1 MQAQVVTYLRQPSF
15 SKLVD
20 VLLTGIS
27 DEEFGSYI
35 GEISFEFR
43 TWRGFTNKIGIIWI
57 DGVEF
62 IDCKEFETVIITYPF
77 VLKYFSDTVIDYI
90 KEISYQHKEVFNA
103 IKEESI
109 QRNIRKGRYGGKLIN
124 GVGVI

>member
-1 MQAQVVTYLRQPSF
+1 MQAQVVAYLRQPSF

-20 VLLTGIS
+20 VLLTDIT

-43 TWRGFTNKIGIIWI
+43 MWRGFTNKIGIIWI

-62 IDCKEFETVIITYPF
+62 IDRKEFETVIITYPF

-90 KEISYQHKEVFNA
+90 KEISYQHKEVYNA

-109 QRNIRKGRYGGKLIN
+109 QRNIRKGRYGGGIN
-124 GVGVI
+124 

>member
-20 VLLTGIS
+20 VLLTDIS

-35 GEISFEFR
+35 GEINFEFR
-43 TWRGFTNKIGIIWI
+43 IWRGFTNKIGIIWI

-62 IDCKEFETVIITYPF
+62 IDRKEFESVIITYPF

-90 KEISYQHKEVFNA
+90 KEISYQHKDVFNA
-103 IKEESI
+103 IKEESL
-109 QRNIRKGRYGGKLIN
+109 QRNIRKGRYGGGIN
-124 GVGVI
+124 

>member
-1 MQAQVVTYLRQPSF
+1 MQAQVVAYLRQPSF

-20 VLLTGIS
+20 VLLTDIT

-43 TWRGFTNKIGIIWI
+43 MWRGFTNKIGIIWI

-62 IDCKEFETVIITYPF
+62 IDRKEFETVIITYPF

-90 KEISYQHKEVFNA
+90 KEISYQHKGVYNA

-109 QRNIRKGRYGGKLIN
+109 QRNIRKGRYGGGIN
-124 GVGVI
+124 

>member
-1 MQAQVVTYLRQPSF
+1 MHAQVVTYLRQPSF

-35 GEISFEFR
+35 GEISFVFR
-43 TWRGFTNKIGIIWI
+43 IWRGFTDYRVGIMRL

-62 IDCKEFETVIITYPF
+62 VDRKEFEAVIITYPF
-77 VLKYFSDTVIDYI
+77 VVKYFSDTVINYI
-90 KEISYQHKEVFNA
+90 KGITYQHKEVVNV

-109 QRNIRKGRYGGKLIN
+109 QRSIRKGRYG
-124 GVGVI
+124 VS

>member
-1 MQAQVVTYLRQPSF
+1 MHAQVVTYLRQPNF

-20 VLLTGIS
+20 VLLTDIS

-43 TWRGFTNKIGIIWI
+43 IWKGFSDNKVGIIRL

-62 IDCKEFETVIITYPF
+62 VDRKEFEAVIITYPF
-77 VLKYFSDTVIDYI
+77 VVKYFSDTVINYI
-90 KEISYQHKEVFNA
+90 KGISYQHKGVYNV

-109 QRNIRKGRYGGKLIN
+109 QRNIRNGRYGGGIN
-124 GVGVI
+124 

>member
-1 MQAQVVTYLRQPSF
+1 MHAQVVTYLRQPNF

-43 TWRGFTNKIGIIWI
+43 IWRGFTDNRVGIIRL

-62 IDCKEFETVIITYPF
+62 VDRKEFEAVIITYPF
-77 VLKYFSDTVIDYI
+77 VVKYFSDTVINYI
-90 KEISYQHKEVFNA
+90 KGISYQHKGVVNV
-103 IKEESI
+103 IKEEAI
-109 QRNIRKGRYGGKLIN
+109 QRSIRKGRYGGDIN
-124 GVGVI
+124 

>member
-27 DEEFGSYI
+27 DEEFGAYI
-35 GEISFEFR
+35 GEISFVFR
-43 TWRGFTNKIGIIWI
+43 IWRGFTDYRVGIMRL

-62 IDCKEFETVIITYPF
+62 VDRKEFEAVIITYPF
-77 VLKYFSDTVIDYI
+77 VVKYFSDTVINYVKRI
-90 KEISYQHKEVFNA
+90 AYQHKEVVNA
-103 IKEESI
+103 ITEETIKRS
-109 QRNIRKGRYGGKLIN
+109 IRKGRYGGGIN
-124 GVGVI
+124 

>member
-20 VLLTGIS
+20 VLLTDIS

-35 GEISFEFR
+35 GEINFEFR
-43 TWRGFTNKIGIIWI
+43 IWRGFTNKIGIIWI

-62 IDCKEFETVIITYPF
+62 IDRKEFETVIITYPF

-90 KEISYQHKEVFNA
+90 KEISYQHKDVFNA
-103 IKEESI
+103 IKEESL
-109 QRNIRKGRYGGKLIN
+109 QRNIRKGRYGGGIN
-124 GVGVI
+124 

>member
-1 MQAQVVTYLRQPSF
+1 MQAQVVAYLRQPSF

-20 VLLTGIS
+20 VLLTDIT

-43 TWRGFTNKIGIIWI
+43 MWRGFTNKIGIIWI

-62 IDCKEFETVIITYPF
+62 IDRKEFETVIITYPF

-90 KEISYQHKEVFNA
+90 KEISYQHKYVFNA

-109 QRNIRKGRYGGKLIN
+109 QRNIRKGRYGGGIN
-124 GVGVI
+124 

>member
-20 VLLTGIS
+20 VLMTGIS
-27 DEEFGSYI
+27 DEEFGAYI
-35 GEISFEFR
+35 GEISFVFR
-43 TWRGFTNKIGIIWI
+43 IWRGFTDYRVGIMRL

-62 IDCKEFETVIITYPF
+62 VDRKEFEAVIITYPF
-77 VLKYFSDTVIDYI
+77 VVKYFSDTVINYI
-90 KEISYQHKEVFNA
+90 KGITYHHKEVVNV

-109 QRNIRKGRYGGKLIN
+109 QRSIRKGRYGGGIN
-124 GVGVI
+124 